1 MLASCWRENTNEN
14 MKGIL
19 LGLQMTQSWMD
30 RLMHSDRINAA
41 RKRQWTGTGKMKFNK
56 DECQQLA

>member
-30 RLMHSDRINAA
+30 QLIYSDRINAA

-56 DECQQLA
+56 DEC

>member
-19 LGLQMTQSWMD
+19 LGLQMTQRWMD
-30 RLMHSDRINAA
+30 QLIYSDRINAA

-56 DECQQLA
+56 DEC